1 MIKIFAIIYYI
12 IKNWILSIFFPNKQL
27 FCYGSNSIEQ
37 LKDRLQIDELMFTPA
52 YIDNY
57 SRIFAG
63 KSKKWQDG
71 ADASIYPH
79 IGKKV
84 FGILVE
90 IPNKKLKVLDS
101 YEGGYYQK
109 EIIVNN
115 GKNTVKAIVYIKIN
129 NEFKTLP
136 SNEYLEAINR
146 MLDNRGC
153 DNERVIMVRAVIK
166 DEIKHWENGIKH
178 MDILIYPKIS
188 KDCYF

>member
-1 MIKIFAIIYYI
+1 MIRILADILYI
-12 IKNWILSIFFPNKQL
+12 IKNSVLSIFFPTQKL

-37 LKDRLQIDELMFTPA
+37 LQNRLQIDNLKFKPA

-57 SRIFAG
+57 SRIFSG
-63 KSKKWQDG
+63 KSRKWQDG
-71 ADASIYPH
+71 AVASIHPH

-90 IPNKKLKVLDS
+90 IPNKKLKILDS

-115 GKNTVKAIVYIKIN
+115 GKNTEKAIVYIKIN

-136 SNEYLEAINR
+136 SNNYLEAINT
-146 MLDNRGC
+146 MLDNRGY
-153 DNERVIMVRAVIK
+153 DDDRVIMVRAVIN
-166 DEIKHWENGIKH
+166 DNIKTLGKWSKKNGYIQ
-178 MDILIYPKIS
+178 I
-188 KDCYF
+188 